1 MPDRTREES
10 PGDER
15 EEASREVRLNNPG
28 RTPAAAEGE
37 PDGIPARVRRRNR
50 IVTPVS
56 ACRARMVQLCEP
68 N

>member
-37 PDGIPARVRRRNR
+37 PDGIPARVRREEQNR
-50 IVTPVS
+50 HS
-56 ACRARMVQLCEP
+56 S
-68 N
+68 